1 MSRFAETVKK
11 AFGTKIGVVTT
22 ARLTHATPA
31 CVYGHSADRNW
42 EASTRDV
49 SAAQREAMEH
59 YNNNPDLGCTTVQK
73 DIAAQLIDALLGTG
87 PNGIRTV
94 DIALGGGREMFLP
107 RELQGDEL
115 HNGTR
120 EDGRNLIE
128 TFTRGGGNYAWSQN
142 CTEGDPDPAC
152 LTLDRAIEDALTESP
167 AKPVLGLFEPSHMM
181 YEYDRRST
189 GEDEPTLR
197 RLTQQAIRYL
207 ESSAADSDHG
217 YYLMVEGGRVDHAN
231 HGGNIYRTV
240 TDAMAYQEAIQY
252 AIDHTSDE
260 DTLIIATADHSHGL
274 EFQAYCGRGSKVNGL
289 CHDTDGE
296 GEKHSDS
303 FVTGDDGLPF
313 TTMGFMNGAGSL
325 LRVGGSNEL
334 IAGKR
339 RVITEEMAL
348 SPDYQQEAI
357 IAKASESHSGT
368 DVGKSNSRCFQ
379 HASWFV

>member
-1 MSRFAETVKK
+1 
-11 AFGTKIGVVTT
+11 VVTT

-31 CVYGHSADRNW
+31 CVYSHSADRNW
-42 EASTRDV
+42 EASSKDV

-73 DIAAQLIDALLGTG
+73 DIATQLIDGLLGEG
-87 PNGIRTV
+87 PDAPTRTV

-107 RELQGDEL
+107 VQLQGDEL
-115 HNGTR
+115 RNGTR
-120 EDGRNLIE
+120 DDGMNLIKR
-128 TFTRGGGNYAWSQN
+128 FTDGGGNYAWSQS
-142 CTEGDPDPAC
+142 CTEGDPVPDNC
-152 LTLDRAIEDALTESP
+152 MTLDQAIDDALQDSSQT
-167 AKPVLGLFEPSHMM
+167 KPVLGLFEPSHMM
-181 YEYDRRST
+181 YEYDRRATS
-189 GEDEPTLR
+189 EDEPTLR

-207 ESSAADSDHG
+207 ENAAHSDPESPDAG

-252 AIDHTSDE
+252 AVDHTSDE

-339 RVITEEMAL
+339 RVVTEEMAL
-348 SPDYQQEAI
+348 SADYQQEAI
-357 IAKASESHSGT
+357 IAKGSESHSGT
-368 DVGKSNSRCFQ
+368 DVGTSCSRLLRHAGCFVL
-379 HASWFV
+379 WYI